1 MMVWE
6 KAKTA
11 LQDVLSESV
20 YSLWI
25 EPLDF
30 HCKEDSQ
37 LVLSCPDRYFGAYV
51 NQNYLD
57 LICRKIGEV
66 DASVQK
72 VVVRD
77 CGLPPAAD
85 QPVQMRLPSLP
96 SGKSAVRALH
106 PRYTFDDFMV
116 GQSNILAQSACR
128 SMSLLDDAIGTC
140 LYINSSTGLG
150 KTHLTHAIAHQLLE
164 NQPMVRLHYLTAQQF
179 ASEMVVNIK
188 SNAMDRFKRK
198 YQEQCDVLLVEDM
211 QSLTGKNKTQEE
223 LNEVLDCLI
232 KSGKRVVMTANT
244 APRELKGIDD
254 EFISRMSSGLVTS
267 IQKPDLDTRRRII
280 SRKADQQNIELS
292 QVFIDYLAQHVKGDV
307 RRIESTII
315 AIGARAALNNNTVD
329 EKLVEEVVKFLTGST
344 PELTS
349 RSVSELVSAQFKLSL
364 EELRSRSRKRSVA
377 FPRQVAMYLCKQL
390 TSRSLPEIGRR
401 FGGRD
406 HTTVMYAYD
415 KIRKEVEGEWAIALS
430 GLVSVLFGIFVLAR
444 PGAGALAMV
453 WVIAIYA
460 FANGIL
466 KLMLG
471 FKLRRVK
478 KAMDSATG

>member
-25 EPLDF
+25 EPLDL
-30 HCKEDSQ
+30 HSKDDSK

-57 LICRKIGEV
+57 LISRKIGEI
-66 DASVQK
+66 DASIK
-72 VVVRD
+72 TVVVRD
-77 CGLPPAAD
+77 CGLSPAD
-85 QPVQMRLPSLP
+85 VQPVQMRLPSVP
-96 SGKSAVRALH
+96 EGKSAVRALH

-128 SMSLLDDAIGTC
+128 SMSLLDDAIGPC

-164 NQPMVRLHYLTAQQF
+164 TQPLVRLHYLTAQQF
-179 ASEMVVNIK
+179 ASEMVMNIK
-188 SNAMDRFKRK
+188 TNAMDRFKRK

-244 APRELKGIDD
+244 APRELTGIDD
-254 EFISRMSSGLVTS
+254 DFISRMSSGLVTS
-267 IQKPDLDTRRRII
+267 IQKPDLETRRRII
-280 SRKADQQNIELS
+280 SRKAQQQNIGLS
-292 QVFIDYLAQHVKGDV
+292 QVFIDYLARHVKGDV

-315 AIGARAALNNNTVD
+315 AIGARAALNNNEVD

-344 PELTS
+344 PEVTS
-349 RSVSELVSAQFKLSL
+349 RAVSELVSAQYKLSL
-364 EELRSRSRKRSVA
+364 DDLRSRSRKRAIA
-377 FPRQVAMYLCKQL
+377 FPRQVAMFLCRKHTEETLADIGKLFNRDHSTVMHAVKVVSTMNRRDTSVASQLKLLSDKLKQL
-390 TSRSLPEIGRR
+390 
-401 FGGRD
+401 
-406 HTTVMYAYD
+406 
-415 KIRKEVEGEWAIALS
+415 
-430 GLVSVLFGIFVLAR
+430 
-444 PGAGALAMV
+444 
-453 WVIAIYA
+453 
-460 FANGIL
+460 
-466 KLMLG
+466 
-471 FKLRRVK
+471 
-478 KAMDSATG
+478 

>member
-1 MMVWE
+1 MVWE

-25 EPLDF
+25 EPLDL
-30 HCKEDSQ
+30 HSKDDSK

-57 LICRKIGEV
+57 LISRKIGEI
-66 DASVQK
+66 DASVK
-72 VVVRD
+72 TVVVRD
-77 CGLPPAAD
+77 CGLSPANV
-85 QPVQMRLPSLP
+85 QPVQMRLPSVP
-96 SGKSAVRALH
+96 EGKSAVRALH

-128 SMSLLDDAIGTC
+128 SMSLLDDAIGPC

-164 NQPMVRLHYLTAQQF
+164 TQPLVRLHYLTAQQF
-179 ASEMVVNIK
+179 ASEMVMNIK
-188 SNAMDRFKRK
+188 TNAMDRFKRK

-244 APRELKGIDD
+244 APSELTGIDD
-254 EFISRMSSGLVTS
+254 DFISRMSSGLVTS
-267 IQKPDLDTRRRII
+267 IQKPDLETRRRII
-280 SRKADQQNIELS
+280 SRKAQQQNIGLS
-292 QVFIDYLAQHVKGDV
+292 QVFIDYLARHVKGDV

-315 AIGARAALNNNTVD
+315 AIGARAALNNNEVD

-344 PELTS
+344 PEVTS
-349 RSVSELVSAQFKLSL
+349 RAVSELVSAQYKLSL
-364 EELRSRSRKRSVA
+364 DDLRSRSRKRAIA
-377 FPRQVAMYLCKQL
+377 FPRQVAMFLCRKHTEETLADIGKLFNRDHSTVMHAVKVVSTMNRRDTSVASQLKLLSDKLKQL
-390 TSRSLPEIGRR
+390 
-401 FGGRD
+401 
-406 HTTVMYAYD
+406 
-415 KIRKEVEGEWAIALS
+415 
-430 GLVSVLFGIFVLAR
+430 
-444 PGAGALAMV
+444 
-453 WVIAIYA
+453 
-460 FANGIL
+460 
-466 KLMLG
+466 
-471 FKLRRVK
+471 
-478 KAMDSATG
+478 

>member
-25 EPLDF
+25 EPLDL
-30 HCKEDSQ
+30 HSKDDSK

-57 LICRKIGEV
+57 LISRKIGEI
-66 DASVQK
+66 DASVK
-72 VVVRD
+72 TVVVKD
-77 CGLPPAAD
+77 CGLSPAD
-85 QPVQMRLPSLP
+85 VQPVQMRLPSVP
-96 SGKSAVRALH
+96 EGKSAVRALH

-128 SMSLLDDAIGTC
+128 SMSLLDDAIGPC

-164 NQPMVRLHYLTAQQF
+164 TQPLVRLHYLTAQQF
-179 ASEMVVNIK
+179 ASEMVMNIK
-188 SNAMDRFKRK
+188 TNAMDRFKRK

-244 APRELKGIDD
+244 APRELTGIDD
-254 EFISRMSSGLVTS
+254 DFISRMSSGLVTS
-267 IQKPDLDTRRRII
+267 IQKPDLETRRRII
-280 SRKADQQNIELS
+280 SRKAQQQNIGLS
-292 QVFIDYLAQHVKGDV
+292 QVFIDYLARHVKGDV

-315 AIGARAALNNNTVD
+315 AIGARAALNNNEVD

-344 PELTS
+344 PEVTS
-349 RSVSELVSAQFKLSL
+349 RAVSELVSAQYKLSL
-364 EELRSRSRKRSVA
+364 DDLRSRSRKRAIA
-377 FPRQVAMYLCKQL
+377 FPRQVAMFLCRKHTEETLADIGKLFNRDHSTVMHAVKVVSTMNRRDTSVASQLKLLSDKLKQL
-390 TSRSLPEIGRR
+390 
-401 FGGRD
+401 
-406 HTTVMYAYD
+406 
-415 KIRKEVEGEWAIALS
+415 
-430 GLVSVLFGIFVLAR
+430 
-444 PGAGALAMV
+444 
-453 WVIAIYA
+453 
-460 FANGIL
+460 
-466 KLMLG
+466 
-471 FKLRRVK
+471 
-478 KAMDSATG
+478 

>member
-25 EPLDF
+25 EPLDL
-30 HCKEDSQ
+30 HSKDDSK

-57 LICRKIGEV
+57 LISRKIGEI
-66 DASVQK
+66 DASVK
-72 VVVRD
+72 TVVVRD
-77 CGLPPAAD
+77 CGLSPANV
-85 QPVQMRLPSLP
+85 QPVQMRLPSVP
-96 SGKSAVRALH
+96 EGKSAVRALH

-128 SMSLLDDAIGTC
+128 SMSLLDDAIGPC

-164 NQPMVRLHYLTAQQF
+164 TQPLVRLHYLTAQQF
-179 ASEMVVNIK
+179 ASEMVMNIK
-188 SNAMDRFKRK
+188 TNAMDRFKRK

-244 APRELKGIDD
+244 APRELTGIDD
-254 EFISRMSSGLVTS
+254 DFISRMSSGLVTS
-267 IQKPDLDTRRRII
+267 IQKPDLETRRRII
-280 SRKADQQNIELS
+280 SRKAQQQNIGLS
-292 QVFIDYLAQHVKGDV
+292 QVFIDYLARHVKGDV

-315 AIGARAALNNNTVD
+315 AIGARAALNNNEVD

-344 PELTS
+344 PEVTS
-349 RSVSELVSAQFKLSL
+349 RAVSELVSAQYKLSL
-364 EELRSRSRKRSVA
+364 DDLRSRSRKRAIA
-377 FPRQVAMYLCKQL
+377 FPRQVAMFLCRKHTEETLADIGKLFNRDHSTVMHAVKVVSTMNRRDTSVASQLKLLSDKLKQL
-390 TSRSLPEIGRR
+390 
-401 FGGRD
+401 
-406 HTTVMYAYD
+406 
-415 KIRKEVEGEWAIALS
+415 
-430 GLVSVLFGIFVLAR
+430 
-444 PGAGALAMV
+444 
-453 WVIAIYA
+453 
-460 FANGIL
+460 
-466 KLMLG
+466 
-471 FKLRRVK
+471 
-478 KAMDSATG
+478 

>member
-25 EPLDF
+25 EPLDL
-30 HCKEDSQ
+30 HSKDDSK

-57 LICRKIGEV
+57 LICRKIGEI
-66 DASVQK
+66 DASVK
-72 VVVRD
+72 TVVVRD
-77 CGLPPAAD
+77 CGLSPANV
-85 QPVQMRLPSLP
+85 QPVQMRLPSVP
-96 SGKSAVRALH
+96 EGKSAVRALH

-128 SMSLLDDAIGTC
+128 SMSLLDDAIGPC

-164 NQPMVRLHYLTAQQF
+164 TQPLVRLHYLTAQQF
-179 ASEMVVNIK
+179 ASEMVMNIK
-188 SNAMDRFKRK
+188 TNAMDRFKRK

-244 APRELKGIDD
+244 APRELTGIDD
-254 EFISRMSSGLVTS
+254 DFISRMSSGLVTS
-267 IQKPDLDTRRRII
+267 IQKPDLETRRRII
-280 SRKADQQNIELS
+280 SRKAQQQNIGLS
-292 QVFIDYLAQHVKGDV
+292 QVFIDYLARHVKGDV

-315 AIGARAALNNNTVD
+315 AIGARAALNNNEVD

-344 PELTS
+344 PEVTS
-349 RSVSELVSAQFKLSL
+349 RAVSELVSAQYKLSL
-364 EELRSRSRKRSVA
+364 DDLRSRSRKRAIA
-377 FPRQVAMYLCKQL
+377 FPRQVAMFLCRKHTEETLADIGKLFNRDHSTVMHAVKVVSTMNRRDTSVASQLKLLSDKLKQL
-390 TSRSLPEIGRR
+390 
-401 FGGRD
+401 
-406 HTTVMYAYD
+406 
-415 KIRKEVEGEWAIALS
+415 
-430 GLVSVLFGIFVLAR
+430 
-444 PGAGALAMV
+444 
-453 WVIAIYA
+453 
-460 FANGIL
+460 
-466 KLMLG
+466 
-471 FKLRRVK
+471 
-478 KAMDSATG
+478 

>member
-25 EPLDF
+25 EPLDL
-30 HCKEDSQ
+30 HSKDDSK

-57 LICRKIGEV
+57 LISRKIGEI
-66 DASVQK
+66 DASVK
-72 VVVRD
+72 TVVVRD
-77 CGLPPAAD
+77 FGLSPAD
-85 QPVQMRLPSLP
+85 VQPVQMRLPSVP
-96 SGKSAVRALH
+96 EGKSAVRALH

-128 SMSLLDDAIGTC
+128 SMSLLDDAIGPC

-164 NQPMVRLHYLTAQQF
+164 TQPLVRLHYLTAQQF
-179 ASEMVVNIK
+179 ASEMVMNIK
-188 SNAMDRFKRK
+188 TNAMDRFKRK

-244 APRELKGIDD
+244 APRELTGIDD
-254 EFISRMSSGLVTS
+254 DFISRMSSGLVTS
-267 IQKPDLDTRRRII
+267 IQKPDLETRRRII
-280 SRKADQQNIELS
+280 SRKAQQQNIGLS
-292 QVFIDYLAQHVKGDV
+292 QVFIDYLARHVKGDV

-315 AIGARAALNNNTVD
+315 AIGARAALNNNEVD

-344 PELTS
+344 PEVTS
-349 RSVSELVSAQFKLSL
+349 RAVSELVSAQYKLSL
-364 EELRSRSRKRSVA
+364 DDLRSRSRKRAIA
-377 FPRQVAMYLCKQL
+377 FPRQVAMFLCRKHTEETLADIGKLFNRDHSTVMHAVKVVSTMNRRDTSVASQLKLLSDKLKQL
-390 TSRSLPEIGRR
+390 
-401 FGGRD
+401 
-406 HTTVMYAYD
+406 
-415 KIRKEVEGEWAIALS
+415 
-430 GLVSVLFGIFVLAR
+430 
-444 PGAGALAMV
+444 
-453 WVIAIYA
+453 
-460 FANGIL
+460 
-466 KLMLG
+466 
-471 FKLRRVK
+471 
-478 KAMDSATG
+478 

>member
-25 EPLDF
+25 EPLDL
-30 HCKEDSQ
+30 HCKDDSK

-57 LICRKIGEV
+57 LISRKIGEI
-66 DASVQK
+66 DASVK
-72 VVVRD
+72 TVVVRD
-77 CGLPPAAD
+77 CGLSPANV
-85 QPVQMRLPSLP
+85 QPVQMRLPSVP
-96 SGKSAVRALH
+96 EGKSAVRALH

-128 SMSLLDDAIGTC
+128 SMSLLDDAIGPC

-164 NQPMVRLHYLTAQQF
+164 TQPLVRLHYLTAQQF
-179 ASEMVVNIK
+179 ASEMVMNIK
-188 SNAMDRFKRK
+188 TNAMDRFKRK

-244 APRELKGIDD
+244 APRELTGIDD
-254 EFISRMSSGLVTS
+254 DFISRMSSGLVTS
-267 IQKPDLDTRRRII
+267 IQKPDLETRRRII
-280 SRKADQQNIELS
+280 SRKAQQQNIGLS
-292 QVFIDYLAQHVKGDV
+292 QVFIDYLARHVKGDV

-315 AIGARAALNNNTVD
+315 AIGARAALNNNEVD

-344 PELTS
+344 PEVTS
-349 RSVSELVSAQFKLSL
+349 RAVSELVSAQYKLSL
-364 EELRSRSRKRSVA
+364 DDLRSRSRKRAIA
-377 FPRQVAMYLCKQL
+377 FPRQVAMFLCRKHTEETL
-390 TSRSLPEIGRR
+390 ADIGKL
-401 FGGRD
+401 FNRD
-406 HTTVMYAYD
+406 HSTVMHAV
-415 KIRKEVEGEWAIALS
+415 KV
-430 GLVSVLFGIFVLAR
+430 VSTMNRRDTSVASQ
-444 PGAGALAMV
+444 
-453 WVIAIYA
+453 
-460 FANGIL
+460 L
-466 KLMLG
+466 KLLSD
-471 FKLRRVK
+471 KLKRL
-478 KAMDSATG
+478 

>member
-1 MMVWE
+1 MVWE

-25 EPLDF
+25 EPLDL
-30 HCKEDSQ
+30 HCKDDSK

-57 LICRKIGEV
+57 LISRKIEEI
-66 DASVQK
+66 DASIK
-72 VVVRD
+72 TVVVRD
-77 CGLPPAAD
+77 CGLSPAD
-85 QPVQMRLPSLP
+85 VQPVQMRLPSVP
-96 SGKSAVRALH
+96 EGKSAVRALH

-128 SMSLLDDAIGTC
+128 SMSLLDDAIGPC

-164 NQPMVRLHYLTAQQF
+164 TQPLVRLHYLTAQQF
-179 ASEMVVNIK
+179 ASEMVMNIK
-188 SNAMDRFKRK
+188 TNAMDRFKRK

-244 APRELKGIDD
+244 APRELTGIDD
-254 EFISRMSSGLVTS
+254 DFISRMSSGLVTS
-267 IQKPDLDTRRRII
+267 IQKPDLETRRRII
-280 SRKADQQNIELS
+280 SRKAQQQNIGLS
-292 QVFIDYLAQHVKGDV
+292 QVFIDYLARHVKGDV

-315 AIGARAALNNNTVD
+315 AIGARAALNNNEVD

-344 PELTS
+344 PEVTS
-349 RSVSELVSAQFKLSL
+349 RAVSELVSAQYKLSL
-364 EELRSRSRKRSVA
+364 DDLRSRSRKRAIA
-377 FPRQVAMYLCKQL
+377 FPRQVAMFLCRKHTEETLADIGKLFNRDHSTVMHAVKVVSTMNRRDTSVASQLKLLSDKLKQL
-390 TSRSLPEIGRR
+390 
-401 FGGRD
+401 
-406 HTTVMYAYD
+406 
-415 KIRKEVEGEWAIALS
+415 
-430 GLVSVLFGIFVLAR
+430 
-444 PGAGALAMV
+444 
-453 WVIAIYA
+453 
-460 FANGIL
+460 
-466 KLMLG
+466 
-471 FKLRRVK
+471 
-478 KAMDSATG
+478 

>member
-25 EPLDF
+25 EPLDL
-30 HCKEDSQ
+30 HSKDDSK

-57 LICRKIGEV
+57 LISRKIGEI
-66 DASVQK
+66 DASVK
-72 VVVRD
+72 TVVVRD
-77 CGLPPAAD
+77 CGLSPANV
-85 QPVQMRLPSLP
+85 QPVQMRLPSVP
-96 SGKSAVRALH
+96 EGKSAVRALH

-128 SMSLLDDAIGTC
+128 SMSLLDDAIGPC

-164 NQPMVRLHYLTAQQF
+164 TQPLVRLHYLTAQQF
-179 ASEMVVNIK
+179 ASEMVMNIK
-188 SNAMDRFKRK
+188 TNAMDRFKRK

-244 APRELKGIDD
+244 APRELTGIDD
-254 EFISRMSSGLVTS
+254 DFISRMSSGLVTS
-267 IQKPDLDTRRRII
+267 IQKPDLETRRRII
-280 SRKADQQNIELS
+280 SRKAQQQNIGLS
-292 QVFIDYLAQHVKGDV
+292 QVFIDYLARHVKGDV

-315 AIGARAALNNNTVD
+315 AIGARAALNNNEVD

-344 PELTS
+344 PEVTS
-349 RSVSELVSAQFKLSL
+349 RAVSELVSAQYKLSL
-364 EELRSRSRKRSVA
+364 DDLRSRSRKRAIA
-377 FPRQVAMYLCKQL
+377 FPRQVAMFLCRKHTEETLADIGRLFNRDHSTVMHAVKVVSTMNRRDTSVASQLKLLSDKLKQL
-390 TSRSLPEIGRR
+390 
-401 FGGRD
+401 
-406 HTTVMYAYD
+406 
-415 KIRKEVEGEWAIALS
+415 
-430 GLVSVLFGIFVLAR
+430 
-444 PGAGALAMV
+444 
-453 WVIAIYA
+453 
-460 FANGIL
+460 
-466 KLMLG
+466 
-471 FKLRRVK
+471 
-478 KAMDSATG
+478 

>member
-25 EPLDF
+25 EPLDL
-30 HCKEDSQ
+30 HSKDDSK

-57 LICRKIGEV
+57 LICRKIGEI
-66 DASVQK
+66 DASVK
-72 VVVRD
+72 TVVVRD
-77 CGLPPAAD
+77 CGLSPAD
-85 QPVQMRLPSLP
+85 VQPVQMRLPSVP
-96 SGKSAVRALH
+96 EGKSAVRALH

-128 SMSLLDDAIGTC
+128 SMSLLDDAIGPC

-164 NQPMVRLHYLTAQQF
+164 TQPLVRLHYLTAQQF
-179 ASEMVVNIK
+179 ASEMVMNIK
-188 SNAMDRFKRK
+188 TNAMDRFKRK

-244 APRELKGIDD
+244 APRELTGIDD
-254 EFISRMSSGLVTS
+254 DFISRMSSGLVTS
-267 IQKPDLDTRRRII
+267 IQKPDLETRRRII
-280 SRKADQQNIELS
+280 SRKAQQQNIGLS
-292 QVFIDYLAQHVKGDV
+292 QVFIDYLARHVKGDV

-315 AIGARAALNNNTVD
+315 AIGARAALNNNEVD

-344 PELTS
+344 PEVTS
-349 RSVSELVSAQFKLSL
+349 RAVSELVSAQYKLSL
-364 EELRSRSRKRSVA
+364 DDLRSRSRKRAIA
-377 FPRQVAMYLCKQL
+377 FPRQVAMFLCRKHTEETLADIGKLFNRDHSTVMHAVKVVSTMNRRDTSVASQLKLLSDKLKQL
-390 TSRSLPEIGRR
+390 
-401 FGGRD
+401 
-406 HTTVMYAYD
+406 
-415 KIRKEVEGEWAIALS
+415 
-430 GLVSVLFGIFVLAR
+430 
-444 PGAGALAMV
+444 
-453 WVIAIYA
+453 
-460 FANGIL
+460 
-466 KLMLG
+466 
-471 FKLRRVK
+471 
-478 KAMDSATG
+478 

>member
-1 MMVWE
+1 MVWE

-25 EPLDF
+25 EPLDL
-30 HCKEDSQ
+30 HSKDDSK

-57 LICRKIGEV
+57 LISRKIGEI
-66 DASVQK
+66 DASVK
-72 VVVRD
+72 TVVVRD
-77 CGLPPAAD
+77 CGLSPANV
-85 QPVQMRLPSLP
+85 QPVQMRLPSVP
-96 SGKSAVRALH
+96 EGKSAVRALH

-128 SMSLLDDAIGTC
+128 SMSLLDDAIGPC

-164 NQPMVRLHYLTAQQF
+164 TQPLVRLHYLTAQQF
-179 ASEMVVNIK
+179 ASEMVMNIK
-188 SNAMDRFKRK
+188 TNAMDRFKRK

-244 APRELKGIDD
+244 APRELTGIDD
-254 EFISRMSSGLVTS
+254 DFISRMSSGLVTS
-267 IQKPDLDTRRRII
+267 IQKPDLETRRRII
-280 SRKADQQNIELS
+280 SRKAQQQNIGLS
-292 QVFIDYLAQHVKGDV
+292 QVFIDYLARHVKGDV

-315 AIGARAALNNNTVD
+315 AIGARAALNNNEVD

-344 PELTS
+344 PEVTS
-349 RSVSELVSAQFKLSL
+349 QAVSELVSAQYKLSL
-364 EELRSRSRKRSVA
+364 DDLRSRSRKRAIA
-377 FPRQVAMYLCKQL
+377 FPRQVAMFLCRKHTEETLADIGKLFNRDHSTVMHAVKVVSTMNRRDTSVASQLKLLSDKLKQL
-390 TSRSLPEIGRR
+390 
-401 FGGRD
+401 
-406 HTTVMYAYD
+406 
-415 KIRKEVEGEWAIALS
+415 
-430 GLVSVLFGIFVLAR
+430 
-444 PGAGALAMV
+444 
-453 WVIAIYA
+453 
-460 FANGIL
+460 
-466 KLMLG
+466 
-471 FKLRRVK
+471 
-478 KAMDSATG
+478 

>member
-1 MMVWE
+1 MVWE

-25 EPLDF
+25 EPLDL
-30 HCKEDSQ
+30 HSKDDSK

-57 LICRKIGEV
+57 LISRKIGEI
-66 DASVQK
+66 DASVK
-72 VVVRD
+72 TVVVRD
-77 CGLPPAAD
+77 CGLSPANV
-85 QPVQMRLPSLP
+85 QPVQMRLPSVP
-96 SGKSAVRALH
+96 EGKSAVRALH

-128 SMSLLDDAIGTC
+128 SMSLLDDAIGPC

-164 NQPMVRLHYLTAQQF
+164 TQPLVRLHYLTAQQF
-179 ASEMVVNIK
+179 ASEMVMNIK
-188 SNAMDRFKRK
+188 TNAMDRFKRK

-244 APRELKGIDD
+244 APRELTGIDD
-254 EFISRMSSGLVTS
+254 DFISRMSSGLVTS
-267 IQKPDLDTRRRII
+267 IQKPDLETRRRII
-280 SRKADQQNIELS
+280 SRKAQQQNIGLS
-292 QVFIDYLAQHVKGDV
+292 QVFIDYLARHVKGDV

-315 AIGARAALNNNTVD
+315 AIGARAALNNNEVD

-344 PELTS
+344 PEVTS
-349 RSVSELVSAQFKLSL
+349 RAVSELVSAQYKLSL
-364 EELRSRSRKRSVA
+364 DDLRSRSRKRAIA
-377 FPRQVAMYLCKQL
+377 FPRQVAMFLCRKHTEETLADIGKLFNRDHSTVMHAVKVVSTMNRRDTSVASQLKLLSDKLKQL
-390 TSRSLPEIGRR
+390 
-401 FGGRD
+401 
-406 HTTVMYAYD
+406 
-415 KIRKEVEGEWAIALS
+415 
-430 GLVSVLFGIFVLAR
+430 
-444 PGAGALAMV
+444 
-453 WVIAIYA
+453 
-460 FANGIL
+460 
-466 KLMLG
+466 
-471 FKLRRVK
+471 
-478 KAMDSATG
+478 